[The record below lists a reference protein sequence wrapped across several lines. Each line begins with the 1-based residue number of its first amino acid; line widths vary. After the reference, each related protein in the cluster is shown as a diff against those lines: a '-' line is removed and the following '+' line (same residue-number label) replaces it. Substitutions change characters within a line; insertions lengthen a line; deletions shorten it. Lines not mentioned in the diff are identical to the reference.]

1 MFFFYIQGE
10 KEKNIEDVS
19 NFKLTLP
26 SLEYHNCTWT
36 WLDLLMAMKKEYK
49 QAVLSQVNN

>member
-1 MFFFYIQGE
+1 M
-10 KEKNIEDVS
+10 S

-49 QAVLSQVNN
+49 QAVLSQVDSDYWFIIASCEFL